1 MSFRWDCTSYPREIS
16 WHCHQKLYVLY
27 TCSLLTLL
35 NVKFIQIT
43 CTSFIAQPK
52 WWRKKLVSLGL
63 HDSLISHSSL
73 QFAHCLLCSHCF
85 HTLLKLSSSQW
96 LPIPQSAYT
105 SSREPDLL
113 QLLSSLLASQ
123 TCLCLWQYG
132 TYNCLSQTLLPV
144 LTVSTL
150 IFICWWALV
159 FTPCHFYSSQIK
171 GSLKCDFTF
180 LFLSLPST
188 NQLSH
193 FTLLMTACRILPI
206 SKTDGLTWQ
215 WHLQA
220 SCQDSSC

>member
-96 LPIPQSAYT
+96 LPIPQSDCPNIKNSWLFSCFILYDLR
-105 SSREPDLL
+105 SSYGQNKIKRWNP
-113 QLLSSLLASQ
+113 SSSF
-123 TCLCLWQYG
+123 
-132 TYNCLSQTLLPV
+132 N
-144 LTVSTL
+144 
-150 IFICWWALV
+150 
-159 FTPCHFYSSQIK
+159 
-171 GSLKCDFTF
+171 
-180 LFLSLPST
+180 
-188 NQLSH
+188 
-193 FTLLMTACRILPI
+193 
-206 SKTDGLTWQ
+206 
-215 WHLQA
+215 
-220 SCQDSSC
+220 